1 MAQSAPAI
9 IASPARIFL
18 GTYSGVI
25 LPVTGAP
32 PTLFQ
37 HTAGV
42 PSGLQTGFTE
52 VGYTTG
58 DSVFEYKAT
67 KEEIS
72 PEQSLIAV
80 DVFTK
85 DEMAQVTFTAM
96 ERTYNTLRA
105 AFDNVGTVS
114 DASKDLYY
122 MGNGTGI
129 VAPLIWSLFLSS
141 VHRDNTAKFSYMNI
155 YRAYSVNG
163 IKLPFNKAKATTYAI
178 TIKALA
184 DTTRTAGDQV
194 AQVVHEK

>member
-9 IASPARIFL
+9 IASPARLFI
-18 GTYSGVI
+18 GTYSGVV

-42 PSGLQTGFTE
+42 PSGLQTGYTE

-58 DSVFEYKAT
+58 DATFEYKAT

-85 DEMAQVTFTAM
+85 EEMAQVTFTAM
-96 ERTYNTLRA
+96 ERTYNTLKV
-105 AFDNVGTVS
+105 AFDNIGTVS
-114 DASKDLYY
+114 DANKDLYY
-122 MGNGTGI
+122 GGNGLSI
-129 VAPLIWSLFLSS
+129 VAPLTVSLFLSS
-141 VHRDNTAKFSYMNI
+141 LHRDNTAKYSFLCLYK
-155 YRAYSVNG
+155 AYSVDG
-163 IKLPFNKAKATTYAI
+163 VKLPFNKAKATTYQI

-184 DTTRTAGDQV
+184 DTTRTQGDQV
-194 AQVVHEK
+194 FQLVNEK